1 MKRLIRKI
9 LREEIEKSDRH
20 YRMLDKISDHVEIPY
35 VQQMKDKYGVTDKES
50 QKYILK
56 QIYGNDINFLDKN
69 NDFGIIH
76 NIRDTVNPNFAGKL
90 LYIEDSTG
98 WWRKFEYDD
107 RGKEIYREDSN
118 GNILD
123 SRPQK
128 ISPSDSKETPKINT
142 LNINDGNF
150 SNSVVKDVVWRAGKI
165 LGQEPGGGIWFGVN
179 KEDVENF
186 TKQVRNE
193 IRVGKPY
200 KINLQNP
207 YYFDSFWH
215 GYLDKLGWD
224 KNSRLNY
231 KKKLEK
237 QGYDGMIIGEDWW
250 NDTGDED
257 AIFSKQ
263 YVVFDPKNVK
273 PLL

>member
-107 RGKEIYREDSN
+107 KGNQIYFEKSTGYWLKENFDDNGNQIYFENSDEEWGRFKYDDKGKMIYEEYSDGYWEKYEYDDKGNIIYYENSTGFWKKREYGDNGDMLYYENSN
-118 GNILD
+118 G
-123 SRPQK
+123 R
-128 ISPSDSKETPKINT
+128 
-142 LNINDGNF
+142 
-150 SNSVVKDVVWRAGKI
+150 
-165 LGQEPGGGIWFGVN
+165 
-179 KEDVENF
+179 
-186 TKQVRNE
+186 
-193 IRVGKPY
+193 
-200 KINLQNP
+200 
-207 YYFDSFWH
+207 
-215 GYLDKLGWD
+215 
-224 KNSRLNY
+224 
-231 KKKLEK
+231 
-237 QGYDGMIIGEDWW
+237 IID
-250 NDTGDED
+250 NR
-257 AIFSKQ
+257 
-263 YVVFDPKNVK
+263 
-273 PLL
+273 